1 MKPFFIVKDTCIL
14 EDYRDLV
21 IKSGCTLAC
30 TKNGWSNNDMA
41 LEYIQH
47 FAKHNRPT
55 GIYTLLILD
64 GHGSHATFRFRQ
76 IAYENNIIL
85 LYLPPHTTHNL
96 QPLDVGLFSPQ
107 SIAYGKLVE
116 AHSRFDG
123 VKVSQREYL
132 KWILEARQTANTTE
146 NILSAWR
153 ESGLAPFNPNVVL
166 LEKLKKLK
174 QKAYT
179 PDPHLQSTL
188 PTAPLEIDSQSIDKA
203 TTVLAWFLQHIEIS
217 STALE
222 GSIRP
227 HTPIGQITFPLG
239 TLHI

>member
-1 MKPFFIVKDTCIL
+1 M
-14 EDYRDLV
+14 
-21 IKSGCTLAC
+21 
-30 TKNGWSNNDMA
+30 
-41 LEYIQH
+41 
-47 FAKHNRPT
+47 
-55 GIYTLLILD
+55 
-64 GHGSHATFRFRQ
+64 
-76 IAYENNIIL
+76 
-85 LYLPPHTTHNL
+85 
-96 QPLDVGLFSPQ
+96 
-107 SIAYGKLVE
+107 E
-116 AHSRFDG
+116 AHSRFDK

-132 KWILEARQTANTTE
+132 KWILEARQIANTTE

-188 PTAPLEIDSQSIDKA
+188 PTASLEIDSQPIDEA

-227 HTPIGQITFPLG
+227 HTPIGQVTFPLG